1 MGCSSSNIEEKKV
14 PLKPNKDVVLSEN
27 LIKEKEKINIFQSKI
42 DVISQ
47 KNPKEFK
54 EKFDAFKIAV
64 RENNQEQIN
73 IFLDNYKEHFE
84 KEKFDKNEI
93 IGMALEFHAQDI
105 LPSEFEIKEWDVHGF
120 IIEIA
125 DEICDKINEEKMK
138 NFVNFLTLS
147 EEVFPK
153 VQNGILYDIPSEK
166 DSLIN
171 LMNKQLKLNDKF
183 NRMQILNI
191 QFQSDNENDNIYED
205 IAEIIK
211 YNLNL
216 CTLVIFLKFKDFEK
230 NQQNFEK
237 FPLILNSIQSN
248 KALKVFVLNFEE
260 NTGFTFSINF
270 YQTLFDM
277 INHSFILGLFIN
289 SCTFDEKNLNT
300 LFSILSQ
307 NNRLKFLGINF
318 IDSVLPCFENMI
330 KALEGHKS
338 LQSIFI
344 SGGSLNENHLSLLYE
359 KTKAIKI
366 VEYRNSI

>member
-1 MGCSSSNIEEKKV
+1 MGCSSSNVEEKKEESK
-14 PLKPNKDVVLSEN
+14 LNKDVVFSEKF
-27 LIKEKEKINIFQSKI
+27 LKEKEKINIFQSKI

-47 KNPKEFK
+47 KNPDEFK

-64 RENNQEQIN
+64 RENNEEHIN
-73 IFLDNYKEHFE
+73 TFLDNYKEHFE
-84 KEKFDKNEI
+84 KEKFDKNAI
-93 IGMALEFHAQDI
+93 IEMALEYHAQDI
-105 LPSEFEIKEWDVHGF
+105 LPSEFEIKEWDVHEF
-120 IIEIA
+120 IIEIVN
-125 DEICDKINEEKMK
+125 EICEEINEEKMK
-138 NFVNFLTLS
+138 NFVNFLKLS
-147 EEVFPK
+147 EEMFPK

-171 LMNKQLKLNDKF
+171 LMNKQLKVNDKF
-183 NRMQILNI
+183 NKMKILNI

-216 CTLVIFLKFKDFEK
+216 CTLVIFLKFTDFEK
-230 NQQNFEK
+230 NQENFEK
-237 FPLILNSIQSN
+237 FTLILDSIQSN

-260 NTGFTFSINF
+260 NTGFTFPIKF
-270 YQTLFDM
+270 YQGLFKM
-277 INHSFILGLFIN
+277 INYSSIVGMFIN
-289 SCTFDEKNLNT
+289 SCTFDENNLNT

-338 LQSIFI
+338 LYSVFI
-344 SGGSLNENHLSLLYE
+344 SGGSLKEEHVDLLYE

-366 VEYRNSI
+366 VEYRKSI